1 MAEKIESN
9 PIRQAKPLKV
19 DNVRECVLTQD
30 EFELLL
36 DCRPD
41 YIKPVVTMAFYQPM
55 RLDEVIRLEWS
66 EVDLEDGPGFIFL
79 DAHRTKIGEAR
90 HIPLHSSVRARLRNL
105 PSRSLGGRVFLR
117 DGQPFENFRKS
128 FNSALRAAGIE
139 DFVFHDFRHCA
150 ITNLRKAGN
159 DYSTIMKASGH
170 KTMAMFHR
178 YNLVG
183 KEDVAAMRFQPD
195 EPSQKPTDLLD
206 QLRPKAMISKS

>member
-1 MAEKIESN
+1 MLNKAEMAEKIESN

-79 DAHRTKIGEAR
+79 DAHRTKIGEACV
-90 HIPLHSSVRARLRNL
+90 PASSCR
-105 PSRSLGGRVFLR
+105 PTTSSSPPGRS
-117 DGQPFENFRKS
+117 PFPPT
-128 FNSALRAAGIE
+128 SASH
-139 DFVFHDFRHCA
+139 V
-150 ITNLRKAGN
+150 
-159 DYSTIMKASGH
+159 
-170 KTMAMFHR
+170 
-178 YNLVG
+178 
-183 KEDVAAMRFQPD
+183 
-195 EPSQKPTDLLD
+195 
-206 QLRPKAMISKS
+206 